1 MKKQENYIREQL
13 TNELRPFFLHIE
25 NESYK
30 HNVPDDAESHFKVIV
45 VSNNFT
51 KLSLIKRHR
60 FINEL
65 LGEKFFQSVHA
76 LSLHLFDENEWK
88 KENISNI
95 QTPDCQHK

>member
-13 TNELRPFFLHIE
+13 TNELKPFFLHIE

-65 LGEKFFQSVHA
+65 LGAKFFQSVHA